1 MAVRDDGSVLAFGCP
16 GGDMQAQAMLQVFL
30 NVFHF
35 GMDLQEAINAPRLS
49 TWSFPNSFAPFEY
62 LPNRVRIEGRHGE
75 RLLSELER
83 RGHDVERWP
92 DFTRDA
98 AAVEAIY
105 RDASTGFLRA
115 GADPRQP
122 AYAIVA

>member
-1 MAVRDDGSVLAFGCP
+1 
-16 GGDMQAQAMLQVFL
+16 MLQFFL

-35 GMDLQEAINAPRLS
+35 GMDLQEAINAPRVS

-62 LPNRVRIEGRHGE
+62 RPNHVAIEGRYDDRMVAALTE
-75 RLLSELER
+75 
-83 RGHDVERWP
+83 RGHEVERWP
-92 DFTRDA
+92 DFTRSA

-105 RDASTGFLRA
+105 RDQASGFLRA

-122 AYAIVA
+122 AHAIVS

>member
-1 MAVRDDGSVLAFGCP
+1 
-16 GGDMQAQAMLQVFL
+16 MLQVFL
-30 NVFHF
+30 NAFHF
-35 GMDLQEAINAPRLS
+35 GMDVQEAINAPRFS

-62 LPNRVRIEGRHGE
+62 LPNHVAIEGRFDDHAVRASSSGAATTC
-75 RLLSELER
+75 
-83 RGHDVERWP
+83 ERWP

-98 AAVEAIY
+98 AAVEAIF